1 MESIKITK
9 IKDDQKDIVSDLL
22 AEEVPFTINIEEEEL
37 VTLLCS
43 PEDLYDLVLGFLFT
57 SGIIKTAG
65 DVKKIIL
72 NTEQWT
78 ATVKLC
84 KQNVSPQIIF
94 KRLYTSGCGRG
105 ILFYNMFDIASRT
118 KITSGF
124 KVKSDLIMKLMINF
138 QKQSGQYLKTAGT
151 HSAALANKKNI
162 LIFREDIGRHNA
174 IDKVIGAGLKQG
186 VTFAQVMLL
195 TSGRISSEVLFKTQ
209 KCRIPVIISRS
220 APTNQAVKLA
230 RNLGITLVG
239 FARGRRMNVYSQ
251 GDRIIH
257 G

>member
-9 IKDDQKDIVSDLL
+9 IKDGRKDIVNDLL
-22 AEEVPFTINIEEEEL
+22 AEEIPFTINIDGEEL

-57 SGIIKTAG
+57 SGIIKKPE
-65 DVKKIIL
+65 DIKKIIL
-72 NTEQWT
+72 NTEQWI
-78 ATVKLC
+78 AAVKLC
-84 KQNVSPQIIF
+84 KQNISRELIF

-105 ILFYNMFDIASRT
+105 TLFYNMFDISNRT
-118 KITSGF
+118 KLTSSF

-138 QKQSGQYLKTAGT
+138 QKQSSQYLKTAGT

-174 IDKVIGAGLKQG
+174 IDKVIGAGLKQNI
-186 VTFAQVMLL
+186 TFTQVMLL
-195 TSGRISSEVLFKTQ
+195 SSGRISSEVLLKTQ

-230 RNLGITLVG
+230 RDLGLTLVG
-239 FARGRRMNVYSQ
+239 FVRGRRMNVYSQ
-251 GDRIIH
+251 GGRIIH